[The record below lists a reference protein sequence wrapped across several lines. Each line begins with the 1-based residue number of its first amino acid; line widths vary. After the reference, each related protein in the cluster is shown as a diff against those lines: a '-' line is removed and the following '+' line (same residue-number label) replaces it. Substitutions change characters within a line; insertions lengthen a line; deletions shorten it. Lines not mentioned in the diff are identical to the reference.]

1 VTWATSAPARAAIQ
15 QLMSVAVEREFCAG
29 QLITLFG

>member
-1 VTWATSAPARAAIQ
+1 MCPPETTPSAAIQ
-15 QLMSVAVEREFCAG
+15 QLMSVAVERESGAG